1 MKVIQFDGGAVPNPG
16 TRGIGAIL
24 LEDNHVLK
32 EISRKLDGIGT
43 NNEAE
48 YSALIEG
55 LKQAL
60 ALGWTEILVQGDSK
74 LVVNQ
79 VAGSW
84 KVNKDN
90 LKPLNAEAKT
100 LLSKFQSVK
109 VEWIPR
115 EKNARADAAASKAL
129 GFDEDP
135 FHDNL
140 HKRDIGIYCPKC
152 KKECT
157 FEWIVFKNGER
168 NIRQSCPV
176 HGYLRAAPMV
186 PAYIE
191 RVKSESLLQY
201 MNDDKAP
208 AKCKGCSKLDV
219 CKLMEQ
225 GFADICEYRQ

>member
-16 TRGIGAIL
+16 TRAIGVILIENGI
-24 LEDNHVLK
+24 VLK

-48 YSALIEG
+48 YSAFIEG
-55 LKQAL
+55 LKQAIN
-60 ALGWTEILVQGDSK
+60 LGWTDILVQGDSK

-115 EKNARADAAASKAL
+115 EMNSRADAAASRAL
-129 GFDEDP
+129 GY
-135 FHDNL
+135 N
-140 HKRDIGIYCPKC
+140 
-152 KKECT
+152 
-157 FEWIVFKNGER
+157 
-168 NIRQSCPV
+168 
-176 HGYLRAAPMV
+176 
-186 PAYIE
+186 
-191 RVKSESLLQY
+191 
-201 MNDDKAP
+201 
-208 AKCKGCSKLDV
+208 
-219 CKLMEQ
+219 
-225 GFADICEYRQ
+225 

>member
-1 MKVIQFDGGAVPNPG
+1 MKIIQFDGGAVPNPG
-16 TRGIGAIL
+16 TRGIGVIL

-60 ALGWTEILVQGDSK
+60 ALGWTDILVQGDSK

-90 LKPLNAEAKT
+90 LKPLNEEAKT

-115 EKNARADAAASKAL
+115 EKNARADAAASRAL
-129 GFDEDP
+129 GFDEA
-135 FHDNL
+135 L
-140 HKRDIGIYCPKC
+140 G
-152 KKECT
+152 
-157 FEWIVFKNGER
+157 VG
-168 NIRQSCPV
+168 
-176 HGYLRAAPMV
+176 
-186 PAYIE
+186 
-191 RVKSESLLQY
+191 
-201 MNDDKAP
+201 
-208 AKCKGCSKLDV
+208 
-219 CKLMEQ
+219 
-225 GFADICEYRQ
+225 

>member
-1 MKVIQFDGGAVPNPG
+1 MKIIQFDGGAVPNPG

-90 LKPLNAEAKT
+90 LKPLNEEAKK

-115 EKNARADAAASKAL
+115 EKNARADATTTI
-129 GFDEDP
+129 P
-135 FHDNL
+135 
-140 HKRDIGIYCPKC
+140 Y
-152 KKECT
+152 
-157 FEWIVFKNGER
+157 
-168 NIRQSCPV
+168 
-176 HGYLRAAPMV
+176 
-186 PAYIE
+186 
-191 RVKSESLLQY
+191 KS
-201 MNDDKAP
+201 
-208 AKCKGCSKLDV
+208 
-219 CKLMEQ
+219 
-225 GFADICEYRQ
+225 

>member
-16 TRGIGAIL
+16 TRGIGVIL

-60 ALGWTEILVQGDSK
+60 ALGWKDILVQGDSK

-90 LKPLNAEAKT
+90 LRSLNEEAKA
-100 LLSKFQSVK
+100 LLSKFQSAK

-115 EKNARADAAASKAL
+115 EKNSRADAAASRAL
-129 GFDEDP
+129 GFDEE
-135 FHDNL
+135 L
-140 HKRDIGIYCPKC
+140 
-152 KKECT
+152 
-157 FEWIVFKNGER
+157 
-168 NIRQSCPV
+168 
-176 HGYLRAAPMV
+176 
-186 PAYIE
+186 
-191 RVKSESLLQY
+191 
-201 MNDDKAP
+201 
-208 AKCKGCSKLDV
+208 
-219 CKLMEQ
+219 
-225 GFADICEYRQ
+225 

>member
-1 MKVIQFDGGAVPNPG
+1 MKIIQFDGGAVPNPG
-16 TRGIGAIL
+16 TRVIGIIL
-24 LEDNHVLK
+24 LDDNHVLK

-60 ALGWTEILVQGDSK
+60 ALGWTEILVHGDSK

-100 LLSKFQSVK
+100 LLSKFKSVK
-109 VEWIPR
+109 IEWILR
-115 EKNARADAAASKAL
+115 EKNARADAAASRAL

-140 HKRDIGIYCPKC
+140 YERDIGIHCPKC

-168 NIRQSCPV
+168 NISQSCPV
-176 HGYLRAAPMV
+176 HGYLRSAPMV

-191 RVKSESLLQY
+191 RIKSESLLQY
-201 MNDDKAP
+201 MNDDKTP
-208 AKCKGCSKLDV
+208 AKCKGCSRQRV
-219 CKLMEQ
+219 CKLVEQ
-225 GFADICEYRQ
+225 GFIDICEYK